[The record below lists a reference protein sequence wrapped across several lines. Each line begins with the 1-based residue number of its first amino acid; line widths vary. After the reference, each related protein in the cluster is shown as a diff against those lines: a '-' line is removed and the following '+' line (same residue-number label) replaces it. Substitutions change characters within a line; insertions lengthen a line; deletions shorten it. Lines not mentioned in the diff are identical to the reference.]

1 MVEGSHNFPTWV
13 FPPGDPNAFMP
24 YDDSYTCDQFRYIQ
38 GPERPERIVHLS
50 NWRNKV
56 LMALK
61 R

>member
-1 MVEGSHNFPTWV
+1 
-13 FPPGDPNAFMP
+13 MP
-24 YDDSYTCDQFRYIQ
+24 YDDSYTCDQFRYIP